1 VNGDA
6 VWITGVGAATP
17 LGTSYREI
25 ADNLLAG
32 KSGVVALQR
41 FDVKDHLSQ
50 IAGLVPHIPD
60 TEGFDRQ
67 AVDQQGPTD
76 SLALY
81 CAAQALRDAGLWEE
95 RRQLRVG
102 VVLGTAAD
110 WNVLWETDYHQGGR
124 RIQRSMLGS
133 HSLAFRMAD
142 LLELKGPRTSLS
154 AACASAN
161 YALGIAKRWIELGW
175 CDVCIAGGCDVAIV
189 PTTLA
194 CFGNL
199 RALSKRNDD
208 PQRASRPF
216 DVDRDGFV
224 MGEGGTLFLL
234 EPASRARKRSAKA
247 YAQVAG
253 YGGSSDAFHM
263 VIPNTDPGPGIAA
276 MQSALADAKMDPS
289 DVDYVN
295 AHATSTPVG
304 DAAEAKVLETVFGSH
319 IPKLP
324 VSSTKSMSGHL
335 LTAAAAFEALACI
348 VAFDRQAIPP
358 TINLEKPDPEC
369 RLCHVPNT
377 AQERKVKTAVSNSFG
392 FGGSNTTLA
401 LRAV

>member
-1 VNGDA
+1 MNGDA

-32 KSGVVALQR
+32 KSGIVAVDR
-41 FDVKDHLSQ
+41 FQVKDHLSQ
-50 IAGLVPHIPD
+50 IAGLVANIPD
-60 TEGFDRQ
+60 TEGFDRKT
-67 AVDQQGPTD
+67 VDQQGSTD
-76 SLALY
+76 SLALH
-81 CAAQALRDAGLWEE
+81 CASQALRDSGLWDA
-95 RRQLRVG
+95 RDKLRVG
-102 VVLGTAAD
+102 FVLGSAAD
-110 WNVLWETDYHQGGR
+110 WNSFWEADYHQGGR
-124 RIQRSMLGS
+124 RILQTMTGVRSLVHRVAALLGTS
-133 HSLAFRMAD
+133 
-142 LLELKGPRTSLS
+142 GPTVSLS
-154 AACASAN
+154 AACASGN
-161 YALGIAKRWIELGW
+161 YALGMAKRWIELGW
-175 CDVCIAGGCDVAIV
+175 CDVCIAGGCDMAIT

-199 RALSKRNDD
+199 RALSKRNGE

-224 MGEGGTLFLL
+224 ISEGGALFVL
-234 EPASRARKRSAKA
+234 ESATRARKRSAHA

-263 VIPNTDPGPGIAA
+263 VIPNNDPGPAIAA
-276 MQSALADAKMDPS
+276 VRSALADAKMDPA
-289 DVDYVN
+289 DVHYVN

-319 IPKLP
+319 IPNLP

-348 VAFDRQAIPP
+348 VAFESQAVPP
-358 TINLEKPDPEC
+358 TINLENPDPEC
-369 RLCHVPNT
+369 RLCHVPNH
-377 AQERKVKTAVSNSFG
+377 AQERKAKTAISNSFG
-392 FGGSNTTLA
+392 FGGSNTSLV
-401 LRAV
+401 LRSV

>member
-17 LGTSYREI
+17 MGTSYGEI
-25 ADNLLAG
+25 AANLLAG
-32 KSGVVALQR
+32 KSGIVSMDR
-41 FDVKDHLSQ
+41 FNVKDHISQ
-50 IAGLVPHIPD
+50 IAGLVPKIPSV
-60 TEGFDRQ
+60 EGFDPQ
-67 AVDQQGPTD
+67 TVAKLGPTD
-76 SLALY
+76 PLALY
-81 CAAQALRDAGLWEE
+81 CASQALRDAGLWDD
-95 RRQLRVG
+95 RQKLRVG
-102 VVLGTAAD
+102 FVLGTAAD
-110 WNVLWETDYHQGGR
+110 WNVLWENDYHAGGN
-124 RIQRSMLGS
+124 RIREKMADIP
-133 HSLAFRMAD
+133 SLVVRVAD
-142 LLELKGPRTSLS
+142 LLQTKGPRVSLS
-154 AACASAN
+154 AACASGN
-161 YALGIAKRWIELGW
+161 YALGMAKRWIELGW
-175 CDVCIAGGCDVAIV
+175 CDICIAGGCDVAIA

-224 MGEGGTLFLL
+224 IGEGGTLFVL
-234 EPASRARKRSAKA
+234 ESATRAKKRSAKA

-263 VIPNTDPGPGIAA
+263 VIPNTDPAPAIAA
-276 MQSALADAKMDPS
+276 VRSVLTDAKMDPT
-289 DVDYVN
+289 DVHYVN

-304 DAAEAKVLETVFGSH
+304 DTAEAKVLETVFGSH
-319 IPKLP
+319 IPNLP

-348 VAFDRQAIPP
+348 IAFERQAIPP
-358 TINLEKPDPEC
+358 TINLENPDPEC
-369 RLCHVPNT
+369 RLCHVPNQ
-377 AQERKVKTAVSNSFG
+377 AQERRVKTSISNSFG
-392 FGGSNTTLA
+392 FGGSNTSLA